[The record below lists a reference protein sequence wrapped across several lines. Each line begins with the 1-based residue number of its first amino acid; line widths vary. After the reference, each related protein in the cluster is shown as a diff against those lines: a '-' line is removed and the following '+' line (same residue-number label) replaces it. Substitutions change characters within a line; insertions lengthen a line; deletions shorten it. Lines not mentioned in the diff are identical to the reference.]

1 MEINVIRA
9 GPMTTVQDGGRPGH
23 RAEGLPAGGAAD
35 LFALRLAN
43 LLVGNPEDAAV
54 LECTLAGPVLE
65 FSEDTTIAIGGAGF
79 AGVPSW
85 QPVVVRAGGRLALGP
100 CHHGCRGYVAIA
112 GGVEVPV
119 VLGSRSTFLR
129 AHLGGHEG
137 RALRDGDTLQAGA
150 WVLPHEAKHWRVDPH
165 VLPPY
170 SHAPTLRV
178 LRGAQWDDFDANC
191 LAAEFGVTPV
201 SDRMGIRLSGP
212 RLIRRRGRELLS
224 AAVAPGTVQV
234 PPDGQPILLLA
245 DAQTI
250 GGYPRLAHVIGVDLP
265 LAAQLR
271 PGDKVHFAEVTLD
284 EAHRLWRQQERTLA
298 ILRQGLAEKLR

>member
-1 MEINVIRA
+1 MEIRVIRG
-9 GPMTTVQDGGRPGH
+9 GPLTTVQDAGRPGH

-43 LLVGNPEDAAV
+43 LLVGNPDDAAV
-54 LECTLAGPVLE
+54 LECTLAGPTLE
-65 FSEDTTIAIGGAGF
+65 FAEDTTIAIGGAEF

-85 QPVVVRAGGRLALGP
+85 QPIVVHAGGRLALGP
-100 CHHGCRGYVAIA
+100 CHRGCRGYVAIA
-112 GGVEVPV
+112 GGIDVPV
-119 VLGSRSTFLR
+119 VLGSRSTHLR

-137 RALRDGDTLQAGA
+137 RALRDGDVLPAGA
-150 WVLPHEAKHWRVDPH
+150 WVLPHAVKHWRIDPH
-165 VLPPY
+165 VLPAY
-170 SHAPTLRV
+170 SADPVLRV
-178 LRGAQWDDFDANC
+178 LRGAQWDDFDAGC
-191 LAAEFGVTPV
+191 LAGEFAVTPV
-201 SDRMGIRLSGP
+201 SDRMGIRLAGP
-212 RLIRRRGRELLS
+212 TLVRRRGRELLS

-271 PGDKVHFAEVTLD
+271 PGDKVRFAEVTLE

>member
-1 MEINVIRA
+1 MEITVIRA
-9 GPMTTVQDGGRPGH
+9 GPMTTVQDAGRPGH
-23 RAEGLPAGGAAD
+23 RAEGVPVGGAAD

-54 LECTLAGPVLE
+54 LECTLAGPTLE
-65 FSEDTTIAIGGAGF
+65 FAEDTTLAVGGAEF

-85 QPVVVRAGGRLALGP
+85 QPMVVRAGGRLVLGP
-100 CHHGCRGYVAIA
+100 CRRGCRGYVAIA
-112 GGVEVPV
+112 GGIDVPV
-119 VLGSRSTFLR
+119 VLGSRSTYLR

-137 RALRDGDTLQAGA
+137 RALRDGDRLTAGA
-150 WVLPHEAKHWRVDPH
+150 WVLPHAAKHWRIDPQ

-170 SHAPTLRV
+170 SEAPTLRV
-178 LRGAQWDDFDANC
+178 LRGAQWDDFDANA

-224 AAVAPGTVQV
+224 SAVAPGTIQV
-234 PPDGQPILLLA
+234 PPDGHPIVLLA

-271 PGDKVHFAEVTLD
+271 PGARVRFQEVTLA
-284 EAHRLWRQQERTLA
+284 EAHGLRRLQERTLA
-298 ILRQGLAEKLR
+298 ILREGLAEKLR